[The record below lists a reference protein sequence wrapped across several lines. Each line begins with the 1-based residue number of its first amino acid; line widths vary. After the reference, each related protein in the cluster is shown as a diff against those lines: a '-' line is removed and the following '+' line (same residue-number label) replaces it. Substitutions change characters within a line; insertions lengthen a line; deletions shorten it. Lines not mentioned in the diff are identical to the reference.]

1 MTQKELAE
9 MYGIKPRR
17 VGLRDKKKAIEICT
31 KILKCHKCGESMH
44 WVEGTNICV
53 CPTCTYSTG
62 KKESKKVFSVY
73 KTISEKSKKFLTENY
88 DTFIKASTKKE
99 ESEAE

>member
-17 VGLRDKKKAIEICT
+17 IGLRDKKKAVEICT
-31 KILKCHKCGESMH
+31 KILKCHKCGESMR

-53 CPTCTYSTG
+53 CTTCTYSTG
-62 KKESKKVFSVY
+62 KKENKKVFSVY

-88 DTFIKASTKKE
+88 DDCNIHSGRKRE
-99 ESEAE
+99 NV

>member
-9 MYGIKPRR
+9 MFGIKPRK

-44 WVEGTNICV
+44 WVEGSNVCV
-53 CPTCTYSTG
+53 CPTCTYSVG
-62 KKESKKVFSVY
+62 KKENKQVFSVY

-88 DTFIKASTKKE
+88 DTFIKASKKKE